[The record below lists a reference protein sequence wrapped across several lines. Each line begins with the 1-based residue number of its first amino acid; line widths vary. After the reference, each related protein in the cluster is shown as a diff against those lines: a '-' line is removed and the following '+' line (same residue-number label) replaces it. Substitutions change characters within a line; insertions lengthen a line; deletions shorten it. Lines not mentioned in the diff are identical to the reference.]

1 MWTGLGLVAL
11 AILVTYARLPLD
23 ELYNVS
29 YGGLEGG
36 LGRVVVFAGYP
47 TALVAIAIL
56 AVVVDRL
63 RTTWVSVVAVVA
75 AILCVTVA
83 WPGVVEQDDLDVK
96 PANALAAAGTLIA
109 LGLTI
114 LALRRGGVGYRRPF
128 GGGWDVA
135 RLVVAVIVV
144 FSGLPWF
151 AAAIG
156 FHLDDV
162 PVLGSIFLTGVPRPE
177 PGHPTLTA
185 VHLGHHHG
193 FDGTLLALVA
203 LALSRTV
210 SMLRSGILRTGYRFY
225 VSLMLVYGLANALQ
239 DFWLEQLVK
248 RGTTSLEIPTLTV
261 PEASAA
267 WAAILAAALIIH
279 FAAGRVGRLEPV
291 IPGRSPMTRRLLL
304 LALTALA
311 LVVAVA
317 ACGGDDDEESEA
329 PTAEA
334 TTEDTGGG
342 GGGDAVT
349 IMLAADPGGDLAF
362 DQTELT
368 AAAGEVTIEFMN
380 ESGIPHNVEVEGNGV
395 EEVSDTITEGST
407 DLTLTLEPGE
417 YEFYCAV
424 PGHREGGMEGTLTVE

>member
-1 MWTGLGLVAL
+1 MTRTSVGRLQAENAPRPGLLEVIAVWTGLGLVAL

-63 RTTWVSVVAVVA
+63 RTTRVSIVAVVA

-83 WPGVVEQDDLDVK
+83 WPGVVEQGDLDVK

-114 LALRRGGVGYRRPF
+114 LALRRGGVGFRRPF

-135 RLVVAVIVV
+135 RLVLAVIVV
-144 FSGLPWF
+144 LAGLPWF
-151 AAAIG
+151 AAEIG
-156 FHLDDV
+156 FYLDDV
-162 PVLGSIFLTGVPRPE
+162 PVLGSLFLTGVPRPE
-177 PGHPTLTA
+177 PANPTLTA

-239 DFWLEQLVK
+239 DFWLEQIVK
-248 RGTTSLEIPTLTV
+248 RGATSLEIPTLTV
-261 PEASAA
+261 PTASVA
-267 WAAILAAALIIH
+267 WAAILAATLIIH
-279 FAAGRVGRLEPV
+279 FAAGRVG
-291 IPGRSPMTRRLLL
+291 
-304 LALTALA
+304 
-311 LVVAVA
+311 
-317 ACGGDDDEESEA
+317 
-329 PTAEA
+329 
-334 TTEDTGGG
+334 
-342 GGGDAVT
+342 
-349 IMLAADPGGDLAF
+349 
-362 DQTELT
+362 
-368 AAAGEVTIEFMN
+368 
-380 ESGIPHNVEVEGNGV
+380 
-395 EEVSDTITEGST
+395 
-407 DLTLTLEPGE
+407 TLETSSQ
-417 YEFYCAV
+417 
-424 PGHREGGMEGTLTVE
+424 EGAT